1 VVDITTLKLTTG
13 PAVFLFLGGLSVFC
27 VHITE
32 NLVAAMQHFAA
43 GIVVC
48 AISMELMPPILE
60 ARGDLS
66 VVTTITVGFFLGV
79 FCVFIFDSLCETED
93 ETDESEEF
101 YGLRD
106 SSRRGY
112 GTVSGFERDG
122 KGVLSV
128 LSSRRRSGKASL
140 ARQTSAIDV
149 VYPFPYS
156 LVFAVCIDALVDGL
170 LIGVSTIQGQK
181 AGLILGIALTVE
193 MCFLGITLATGL
205 RSQRF
210 YVAVISLLFT
220 SGTLVLGGQLGASFS
235 AAIKGNEVV
244 EVGVLSFGT
253 SALLYLVT
261 EELLIEAHKAGDHA
275 LWIDICFFLGFWA
288 CLVLEKF
295 SS

>member
-1 VVDITTLKLTTG
+1 MEVVDITTLKLTTG

-170 LIGVSTIQGQK
+170 LIGK
-181 AGLILGIALTVE
+181 P
-193 MCFLGITLATGL
+193 
-205 RSQRF
+205 
-210 YVAVISLLFT
+210 
-220 SGTLVLGGQLGASFS
+220 
-235 AAIKGNEVV
+235 
-244 EVGVLSFGT
+244 LSFATIIKINKRFRSVDNSRAKGRADSRHCT
-253 SALLYLVT
+253 YRGNVS
-261 EELLIEAHKAGDHA
+261 IEHYRTKSSEDN
-275 LWIDICFFLGFWA
+275 
-288 CLVLEKF
+288 F
-295 SS
+295 S